1 MRANNSIKK
10 IGTSNGKN
18 YALKYLKEVAK
29 SEGINKAI
37 KIARE
42 ELRRVAKDI
51 SLIET
56 LQIDLSSSYDYWWLV
71 GWKQG
76 LEKFLNNYEEED

>member
-37 KIARE
+37 KVAKE
-42 ELRRVAKDI
+42 ELRRVARDI

>member
-1 MRANNSIKK
+1 MKANNHIKK
-10 IGTSNGKN
+10 TGTSNGKK
-18 YALKYLKEVAK
+18 YALRYLKEVAK

-42 ELRRVAKDI
+42 ELRRVTGDI

-56 LQIDLSSSYDYWWLV
+56 LLVDLDSNYDYWWLV
-71 GWKQG
+71 GWKLG
-76 LEKFLNNYEEED
+76 LEKFLNEHEGED